1 MSAPTLHELNEHY
14 AQELELFS
22 IWMKNQGMSRSSESA
37 YLSDVRQFLSLYYP
51 AALESSSK
59 LDIMRFLSRCRE
71 QGAGDEARNRKL
83 SALRAFYKAL
93 NEMEMIAV
101 NPAALT
107 AKSKQQKNRLPV
119 YLEEAQLRGLFSAIE
134 GKYRYRNGT
143 ILLLMAYAGLRVGE
157 IHRLNVEDLKPD
169 RAIHVLGKGRKWR
182 RVPLAAPVYEALVR
196 SAERRPDPKQSSE
209 QAMFVSQFGR
219 RLSIRMI
226 QTIADRTLEQLQ
238 RQEPS
243 LALKKLSSHKLRHS
257 FATMQIRNGTDI
269 RTLQELM
276 GHSSIETTQIY
287 THIDNQQLRDAIDSV
302 ASRIPAWE

>member
-119 YLEEAQLRGLFSAIE
+119 YLEEAQLRRLFSAIE

-143 ILLLMAYAGLRVGE
+143 ILLLMAYAGLRVGRS
-157 IHRLNVEDLKPD
+157 IGSMWRISSPTVLSMCWAKGGSGGGFRL
-169 RAIHVLGKGRKWR
+169 
-182 RVPLAAPVYEALVR
+182 PLR
-196 SAERRPDPKQSSE
+196 ST
-209 QAMFVSQFGR
+209 R
-219 RLSIRMI
+219 RLYGR
-226 QTIADRTLEQLQ
+226 Q
-238 RQEPS
+238 REGRIPS
-243 LALKKLSSHKLRHS
+243 RA
-257 FATMQIRNGTDI
+257 
-269 RTLQELM
+269 
-276 GHSSIETTQIY
+276 
-287 THIDNQQLRDAIDSV
+287 
-302 ASRIPAWE
+302 ASRRCSSPNSAAGCRFG